1 MGLADLLNVRGDY
14 FIDGETLP
22 QAMNRITRERK
33 GLKHVAPDNIA
44 EEQRRRN
51 REIELE
57 LAVSLRAKRLAA
69 SSTETFN
76 RLQRAEQELKNDQ
89 SE

>member
-14 FIDGETLP
+14 FIAGETLP

-33 GLKHVAPDNIA
+33 GLKPVAPDNIA

-57 LAVSLRAKRLAA
+57 GARTTHGAA
-69 SSTETFN
+69 I
-76 RLQRAEQELKNDQ
+76 EL
-89 SE
+89 SGGI